1 MAALPYSARMP
12 PASWPLRCRSWA
24 RVTAD
29 KAGRAMA
36 SIRPATARATPIS
49 ISVIPLCRRP
59 RIRSLLPR
67 RRRPGGIAA
76 VDGDVVAAA
85 LGLVGP
91 VGVDVES
98 FAGPDVGVLAAP
110 RILVQILDVLGRQ
123 LLQRLRP
130 LPRLHVVQVHP
141 VGDRPQVQRRGFY
154 LRLLELFEHVE
165 ADGAGDQP

>member
-36 SIRPATARATPIS
+36 SISPATARATPIS
-49 ISVIPLCRRP
+49 ISVIPLWRRP

-85 LGLVGP
+85 LRLVGP
-91 VGVDVES
+91 IGVDVES
-98 FAGPDVGVLAAP
+98 FARPDVGVLAAP
-110 RILVQILDVLGRQ
+110 GILVQILDVLGRQ

-130 LPRLHVVQVHP
+130 LPRLHVVEVHP
-141 VGDRPQVQRRGFY
+141 VRDRLQVERGGAH
-154 LRLLELFEHVE
+154 LRFLELIEDVV
-165 ADGAGDQP
+165 ADGPGD